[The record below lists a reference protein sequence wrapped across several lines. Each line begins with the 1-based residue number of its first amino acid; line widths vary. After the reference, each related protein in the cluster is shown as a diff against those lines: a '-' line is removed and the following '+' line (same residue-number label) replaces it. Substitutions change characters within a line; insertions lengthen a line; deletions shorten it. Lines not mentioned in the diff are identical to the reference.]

1 MTGDFAIFAYPAEYG
16 NSGVMSFL
24 INQDGNVFE
33 KDLGA
38 NTTGAA
44 KGITSYDPDNTWSAV
59 E

>member
-1 MTGDFAIFAYPAEYG
+1 
-16 NSGVMSFL
+16 MSFV

-38 NTTGAA
+38 NTTEAA
-44 KGITSYDPDNTWSAV
+44 KGITSYDPYSTWSAV